1 MTARRIIVSVSLVI
15 IAAAVQTTLF
25 VDFRPFDIAP
35 ALVALVVIAVS
46 RHLSAEIAML
56 IGFGIGL
63 FLDLLSESPLGLWAL
78 VMTTV
83 AFLTVRLRDR
93 TEDDPVLLGIG
104 VFAVSLGALALFSVL
119 GTIFGEKTLA
129 DSSIVRKIVLP
140 AAYNTLLALVVLPL
154 TTWLVAGGRTRSG
167 WEL

>member
-1 MTARRIIVSVSLVI
+1 MIARRIILAVSLVV

-25 VDFRPFDIAP
+25 VDFRPFDVAP
-35 ALVALVVIAVS
+35 ALVVLTVIAVS
-46 RHLSAEIAML
+46 RHLEGEAAVA
-56 IGFGIGL
+56 IGFGIGV

-83 AFLTVRLRDR
+83 AFATVRLRDR
-93 TEDDPVLLGIG
+93 TEDDPVLLGVG
-104 VFAVSLGALALFSVL
+104 VFALSLGALALFSVL

-129 DSSIVRKIVLP
+129 DAGIVRKIVLP
-140 AAYNTLLALVVLPL
+140 SVYNTLLALVVLPV
-154 TTWLVAGGRTRSG
+154 TTWLLVGGRPRSG